1 MKHSVPVTKAWI
13 VNMHGEGDEDRH
25 DPGQGDEEVSQ
36 AVLPVLI
43 LYWFVDSHGPVNADT
58 KYGVDGGIAEESIR
72 GDPGLAQG
80 DAPHP
85 VSGLQDGRG
94 HHEHT
99 QAEVSSGE
107 GEDEPGISK
116 PLSKTK
122 IHQGKSVYLLALQ
135 FLLLL

>member
-1 MKHSVPVTKAWI
+1 MVTL
-13 VNMHGEGDEDRH
+13 D
-25 DPGQGDEEVSQ
+25 
-36 AVLPVLI
+36 L
-43 LYWFVDSHGPVNADT
+43 
-58 KYGVDGGIAEESIR
+58 
-72 GDPGLAQG
+72 LAQG

-85 VSGLQDGRG
+85 ASGLQDGRG